1 MSNIDPYRFLRSV
14 WLALFLAWAL
24 SGAAQNEVQERSFDQ
39 ERLERYRNN
48 PDYKYERAVPDPPE
62 KPKPEELIQR
72 DPGEFSEPNF
82 DGDGPDLS
90 GLVKGLFWVLIIG
103 GGTFLL
109 LQIFRVR
116 LSSLFRKKSD
126 EAKIE
131 IEELVDPEDIS
142 NIDFEDPIR
151 AAIDAGM
158 YRKATRLLYLKALR
172 EMQDRAMIRWRRE
185 KTNRDYLRELKI
197 KELRP
202 HFKHITYLFEY
213 IWYGEV
219 PVDKEHFNRAYANFV
234 EFDQQLRR
242 YDAQ

>member
-1 MSNIDPYRFLRSV
+1 MSSTDPYRWLRSAL
-14 WLALFLAWAL
+14 LALLLA
-24 SGAAQNEVQERSFDQ
+24 GAVPGLAQGEVQERSFDQ
-39 ERLERYRNN
+39 GRLERYRSN

-62 KPKPEELIQR
+62 KPKPEKLVRR
-72 DPGEFSEPNF
+72 DPGEFSAPTF
-82 DGDGPDLS
+82 SGDGMDLS
-90 GLVKGLFWVLIIG
+90 GIVKALFWILIIG
-103 GGTFLL
+103 GGIFLL
-109 LQIFRVR
+109 LQIFRVKLR
-116 LSSLFRKKSD
+116 NLFRKKSD

-151 AAIDAGM
+151 KAINEGL

-197 KELRP
+197 QELRP
-202 HFKHITYLFEY
+202 QFQHITYLFEY

-219 PVDKEHFNRAYANFV
+219 PVDKDHFNRAYANFI

-242 YDAQ
+242 YDAK